1 MENILERRPYG
12 NTGETLSIVGCGGI
26 VVSQTEP
33 AEAAQLVAEAVDRGV
48 NYFDVAP
55 TYGNAE
61 ERLGPALE
69 PYRKT
74 VFLACK
80 STQRSREGIGKEMRN
95 SLEQLRTD
103 HFDLY
108 QLHGLSTREDF
119 EQATGP
125 DGALEA
131 LVEARQKGLV
141 RHIGFSSHSV
151 ETALKLLDY
160 FPFDS
165 VLFPINWTE
174 YFQAGFGPQVV
185 ARAEEKGVARL
196 ALKGLAYGK
205 FPEGKEKVY
214 KKCWYE
220 PIDDPELAALALRF
234 TLSQPITAAIPPG
247 EAKLFRMALEIAERF
262 SPITEEET
270 DQLRQRSEQATPFF
284 ELESAA

>member
-1 MENILERRPYG
+1 MERRAYG
-12 NTGETLSIVGCGGI
+12 NTGEMLSIVGFGGI

-33 AEAAQLVAEAVDRGV
+33 AEAARLVAEAVDRGV

-69 PYRKT
+69 PYRKG

-108 QLHGLSTREDF
+108 QLHGLNTREDF

-131 LVEARQKGLV
+131 LVEAREKGLV

-151 ETALKLLDY
+151 ETALKLLDH
-160 FPFDS
+160 FSFDS

-185 ARAEEKGVARL
+185 ARAEEKGAARL

-270 DQLRQRSEQATPFF
+270 EALRQKSEQATPLF
-284 ELESAA
+284 ELESAV

>member
-1 MENILERRPYG
+1 MERRPYG
-12 NTGETLSIVGCGGI
+12 NTGETLSIVGFGGI